1 MNVGKR
7 GLLWIFLVIIILMP
21 FDELQ
26 KEQIEVPQASE
37 VTKFVSDEYGQ
48 LGKEIDQILLDERL
62 SGTTTGV
69 SIRHESTGEVVY
81 NHLGDTRLHPASSIK
96 LLTGAAALEVLGEE
110 FRFTTEVLS
119 DGIIQGNVLHGNIY
133 LKGKGDPT
141 LLKEDF
147 DELARNLMG
156 KGISQVNGNLI
167 GDDTWYDNVRLSPD
181 ITWTDEPYYYA
192 AQVSALT
199 ASPNKDY
206 DSGTVI
212 VEAFPNKT
220 VGKPA
225 VITVYPETD
234 VLKVINRSTTVGR
247 KVSRD
252 ITITRQH
259 GTNNIII
266 EGTIPV
272 ESNPAREW
280 ITIWEPS
287 FYALDLFKKSL
298 RNQGI
303 VFSEQPL
310 VTLGETPAKAEVL
323 ASRESISLKDLFI
336 PFMKLSNNGIA
347 EVLAKEM
354 GKSVHGEGS
363 WEKGLNV
370 IEEYAGKTGLNMDV
384 IQLRDA
390 SGMSYVSTISAN
402 ELTKLLYEVQK
413 ESWYPTFLTS
423 LPIARDSDRFVGG
436 TLRNRVN
443 IEGNVKAKT
452 GRLLGVSSITGYAE
466 TKDGETMAFSILINN
481 HVDGV
486 KPVEDLIVSAI
497 SNYKK

>member
-1 MNVGKR
+1 MYVGKR
-7 GLLWIFLVIIILMP
+7 GLLWIFLILIMFIP
-21 FDELQ
+21 FDEIQ
-26 KEQIEVPQASE
+26 REQTEVPKESE
-37 VTKFVSDEYGQ
+37 VTKDSFDEYGQ
-48 LGKEIDQILLDERL
+48 LGNAIDRILQDKRL
-62 SGTTTGV
+62 SGTITGV
-69 SIRHESTGEVVY
+69 SIRHAATGEVIY

-119 DGIIQGNVLHGNIY
+119 DGLIQGSVLHGNIY

-147 DELARNLMG
+147 DTLAKNLRET
-156 KGISQVNGNLI
+156 GIKQVNGNLI

-199 ASPNKDY
+199 ASPNEDY

-225 VITVYPETD
+225 VIKVYPETE
-234 VLKVINRSTTVGR
+234 VMTVINRSTTVGR

-259 GTNNIII
+259 GTNTIII
-266 EGTIPV
+266 DGTIPV
-272 ESNPAREW
+272 ESNSAREW

-287 FYALDLFKKSL
+287 FYALDLFEKSL
-298 RNQGI
+298 LDNG
-303 VFSEQPL
+303 VLFFGEPS
-310 VTLGETPAKAEVL
+310 VALGKTPAKAVVL
-323 ASRESISLKDLFI
+323 TSKESIPLKEMFI

-363 WEKGLNV
+363 WKNGLKV
-370 IEEYAGKTGLNMDV
+370 IEEYAGKSGLNKDV

-390 SGMSYVSTISAN
+390 SGMSYISTISAN
-402 ELTKLLYEVQK
+402 ELSKLLYEVQK
-413 ESWYPTFLTS
+413 KPWYDTFLTS
-423 LPIARDSDRFVGG
+423 LPVAGNSDRFIGG

-443 IEGNVKAKT
+443 ITGNVKAKT
-452 GRLLGVSSITGYAE
+452 GRLLAVSSITGYAE
-466 TKDGETMAFSILINN
+466 TKDGETMTFSIVINN

-486 KPVEDLIVSAI
+486 KPVEDLIVSEI
-497 SNYKK
+497 TNYKK

>member
-1 MNVGKR
+1 MKR
-7 GLLWIFLVIIILMP
+7 ILLWIILVTIVFLP
-21 FDELQ
+21 FDKVK
-26 KEQIEVPQASE
+26 KEQTEVSE
-37 VTKFVSDEYGQ
+37 TTISKVVSNEYEQ
-48 LGKEIDQILLDERL
+48 LGKAIDRILQDKRL

-69 SIRHESTGEVVY
+69 SIRQASTGKVIY

-96 LLTGAAALEVLGEE
+96 LLTGAVALEVLGEE
-110 FRFTTEVLS
+110 FRFKTEVLS
-119 DGIIQGNVLHGNIY
+119 DGIIQGNVLHGDIY

-147 DELARNLMG
+147 DALARNLKE
-156 KGISQVNGNLI
+156 KGIRQINGNLI
-167 GDDTWYDNVRLSPD
+167 GDDTWYDDERLSPD

-220 VGKPA
+220 VGKSA
-225 VITVYPETD
+225 VIKVYPETD
-234 VLKVINRSTTVGR
+234 VMTVINRSITVGR

-272 ESNPAREW
+272 ESNSAREW

-287 FYALDLFKKSL
+287 FYALDLFEKAL
-298 RNQGI
+298 RGQGI
-303 VFSEQPL
+303 LFSKQPL
-310 VTLGETPAKAEVL
+310 VTLRETSAKSVVL
-323 ASRESISLKDLFI
+323 TSRESIPLKELFI

-363 WEKGLNV
+363 WQNGIKV
-370 IEEYAGKTGLNMDV
+370 IEEYAGEAGLNMDV

-390 SGMSYVSTISAN
+390 SGMSYISTISAN
-402 ELTKLLYEVQK
+402 ELTRLLYEVQK
-413 ESWYPTFLTS
+413 EPWYDTFLAS
-423 LPIARDSDRFVGG
+423 LPVAGNSDRFVGG

-443 IEGNVKAKT
+443 IKGNVKAKT

-466 TKDGETMAFSILINN
+466 TKDGETMIFSILINN
-481 HVDGV
+481 HIEGV
-486 KPVEDLIVSAI
+486 KPVEDLIVSEI
-497 SNYKK
+497 SSHKN

>member
-1 MNVGKR
+1 MYVGKR
-7 GLLWIFLVIIILMP
+7 GLLWIFLVLIIFMP
-21 FDELQ
+21 FDKTQ
-26 KEQIEVPQASE
+26 REQTEVPKESE

-48 LGKEIDQILLDERL
+48 LGKAIDRILQDKRL

-69 SIRHESTGEVVY
+69 SIRHASTGEVIY

-119 DGIIQGNVLHGNIY
+119 DGIIQGSVLHGNIY

-147 DELARNLMG
+147 DTLAKSLRE
-156 KGISQVNGNLI
+156 KGIKQVNGNLI

-220 VGKPA
+220 VGKSA
-225 VITVYPETD
+225 VIMVYPETD
-234 VLKVINRSTTVGR
+234 VMNVINRSTTVGR

-259 GTNNIII
+259 GTNTILID
-266 EGTIPV
+266 GTIPI
-272 ESNPAREW
+272 ESNSAREW
-280 ITIWEPS
+280 ITVWEPS
-287 FYALDLFKKSL
+287 LYALNLFEKSL
-298 RNQGI
+298 RDQGI
-303 VFSEQPL
+303 LFTGQPL
-310 VTLGETPAKAEVL
+310 VTLGETPAKAVVL
-323 ASRESISLKDLFI
+323 TSKESIPLKELFI

-363 WEKGLNV
+363 WKNGLKV
-370 IEEYAGKTGLNMDV
+370 IEEYAGKAGLNRDV

-390 SGMSYVSTISAN
+390 SGMSYISTISAN
-402 ELTKLLYEVQK
+402 ELSRLLYEVQK
-413 ESWYPTFLTS
+413 EPWYDTFLTS
-423 LPIARDSDRFVGG
+423 LPVAGNSDRFIGG

-443 IEGNVKAKT
+443 MKGNVKAKT
-452 GRLLGVSSITGYAE
+452 GRLLAVSSITGYAE
-466 TKDGETMAFSILINN
+466 TKDGETMTFSVVINN

-486 KPVEDLIVSAI
+486 KPVEDLIVSEI
-497 SNYKK
+497 TNYKK